1 MCSGIALGNGPGVH
15 PSWYKAR
22 HVPEAFRPTCHVT
35 SIVVRMSNIVFN
47 KLLSA
52 APNRIL
58 SSVGIKK
65 LCSVSI
71 KEVALHDNIVI
82 LNHGFHLTK
91 CIFKF

>member
-1 MCSGIALGNGPGVH
+1 MCSGSALGNGPGVH

-35 SIVVRMSNIVFN
+35 LIVVMMSNIVVN

-58 SSVGIKK
+58 SSVGIKSHTI
-65 LCSVSI
+65 LSM
-71 KEVALHDNIVI
+71 IV
-82 LNHGFHLTK
+82 
-91 CIFKF
+91 